1 MFTEAK
7 STVETVKFHKIV
19 GYIFMKLSTAI
30 SNLWKHET
38 YYLDKQDVEMLRYSF
53 GIFLHVIT
61 VMMDHLA
68 FHMKLASNELYWL
81 TSTNK
86 MDTLII
92 YYLCQQCYKQ
102 NNVFQK
108 YMPLFRQTRLF
119 VVCLVNLNFCIDMSS
134 R

>member
-7 STVETVKFHKIV
+7 STVETMKFHKIV
-19 GYIFMKLSTAI
+19 GYIFIKLYTAI

-38 YYLDKQDVEMLRYSF
+38 YDLDKQDVEMLRYSF

-61 VMMDHLA
+61 VMMNHLA

-86 MDTLII
+86 MDSFII
-92 YYLCQQCYKQ
+92 YYLCQKC
-102 NNVFQK
+102 
-108 YMPLFRQTRLF
+108 
-119 VVCLVNLNFCIDMSS
+119 
-134 R
+134 